1 MSTED
6 PDRSAVARIVAR
18 GAVPWWV
25 APAFAICAVILV
37 PWIGYLAAT
46 LPNTARVHDR
56 TPWVGFDIGLMVM
69 LALTALLAW
78 RGSPRVSF
86 AATSTA
92 TMLIVDAWFD
102 ITTSRRHVDL
112 VQALATSVIEL
123 SLAAVCL
130 WIAYHAASVAR
141 TNVRELLATR
151 WPRD

>member
-6 PDRSAVARIVAR
+6 TDRATVTRIVSR

-25 APAFAICAVILV
+25 APTFAVCAVLLV
-37 PWIGYLAAT
+37 PWIGYLATT
-46 LPNTARVHDR
+46 LPNTARLYDR
-56 TPWVGFDIGLMVM
+56 TPWVGFDIGLMIM
-69 LALTALLAW
+69 LALTAFLAW

-112 VQALATSVIEL
+112 VQALVTSIVEL
-123 SLAAVCL
+123 SLAAVCV
-130 WIAYHAASVAR
+130 WIAYHAASVTR
-141 TNVRELLATR
+141 TNIRELLAAR
-151 WPRD
+151 RPRG

>member
-1 MSTED
+1 MSGED
-6 PDRSAVARIVAR
+6 TDRATVSRIVSR

-25 APAFAICAVILV
+25 APAFAVCAVILV
-37 PWIGYLAAT
+37 PWIGYLATT

-56 TPWVGFDIGLMVM
+56 TPWVGFDIGLMIM
-69 LALTALLAW
+69 LAVTAFLAW

-86 AATSTA
+86 AATATA

-102 ITTSRRHVDL
+102 ITTARRTVDL
-112 VQALATSVIEL
+112 VQALITSVVEL

-130 WIAYHAASVAR
+130 WIAYHATSVAR

-151 WPRD
+151 RPRG